1 MKFSNPFR
9 PGRDRELAA
18 DRYADRESA
27 TERAARKRR
36 EGHRR
41 SIART
46 ARQAEQWEQQDRRRF
61 GGRR

>member
-1 MKFSNPFR
+1 MRFSNPFR
-9 PGRDRELAA
+9 PGRDHQLAA
-18 DRYADRESA
+18 DRYEGRESA
-27 TERAARKRR
+27 TEQAARKRR

-41 SIART
+41 SIAKA